1 MPSPINQRLLQNGWQ
16 LVPGRVT
23 VQFRRQTAPGTYTA
37 TTVRDAWRRHK
48 GTSEAAPSLGAY
60 LFDAVD
66 WYFPMARY
74 PSSPLPGDVVRYNS
88 QDYYID
94 PDGVQEVGAQGSWL
108 CHTRRPNISAALS
121 EDITIYR
128 PTAGVDAEYRITQ
141 ASATVIANAVPCA
154 VQVADTFGVVAVG
167 VEEILGK
174 LQQPQLVTIYLP
186 VTVRLQPHDY
196 IQRADGSKYSLSGDL
211 KINRL
216 GEFMALNCT
225 ALL

>member
-1 MPSPINQRLLQNGWQ
+1 VPSPINQRLLQNGWQ

-167 VEEILGK
+167 VGHFDHLFESLGSGGRSDFG
-174 LQQPQLVTIYLP
+174 
-186 VTVRLQPHDY
+186 TVRLQPHDY